1 MSKTV
6 YYYDESKNPAGVFY
20 PGVPLAD
27 LTEEEYARLSKAD
40 QAAVAAHPM
49 YRKTQPK
56 DAAKEKEKEAAP
68 APEPEAAEE
77 APAPV
82 EVKE

>member
-6 YYYDESKNPAGVFY
+6 YYYDASKNPAGVFY

-27 LTEEEYARLSKAD
+27 LTEEEYQRLSKAD
-40 QAAVAAHPM
+40 QAAVAGNPM
-49 YRKTQPK
+49 YRKTAPK
-56 DAAKEKEKEAAP
+56 DAPKEKP
-68 APEPEAAEE
+68 APEPEPVE
-77 APAPV
+77 ASADEPT